1 MKKNVFLL
9 SLFLFIFA
17 WMDRSFAYDDL
28 KVQTPR
34 HKSKLSFLTLNE
46 NKVLVSVLNDE
57 NEAILGLQKED
68 FNITKG
74 PKTAQIVSVEDV
86 TEQRDQGLN
95 IVLVVDN
102 SYSMKMRKAINPVL
116 AAMDEF
122 LSLVRPI
129 DNVHIITF
137 ADPGNGA
144 QESGRSR
151 ESTRLTMSGDSALL
165 SLSLKE
171 SYSDPTDG
179 TYLYDAMQEG
189 LKIIRNMPEKSQKFM
204 VVFSDGE
211 DINSVVK
218 PSDLQLTAAGLQNF
232 TTFAVDYMDKPGL
245 DPFLKSFAE
254 GTGGSI
260 RKARSASDFLPIFKQ
275 FSTTIFH
282 RYAVTFRFLEPPT
295 GTLSSEPATVNIEE
309 ITMVDS
315 SPLLNYVYFDTGRSE
330 ISDRYATFAIE
341 DETEG
346 FAEEK
351 LKDTME
357 KYHHILNVIGK
368 RLAMNPEARISIVGC
383 NSNTGEEKGRLEL
396 SRSRADAVFSY
407 FRYVWGIDP
416 SRMDVSAQN
425 LPTVPSANRVPE
437 GVVENQR
444 VEIYS
449 DHPAILDTINSTYM
463 LEQCETKELRIVPAI
478 QAQTLLV
485 KWQLKLL
492 GGGKEL
498 LTREGKG
505 GLPQAFVF
513 DMESLGGVHNVA
525 LMEQITAEIE
535 GQDNEG
541 NVFTISSATP
551 TKINFIRREERIA
564 QKLESKV
571 IEKYGLILFEFDR
584 SDLKDRNQIIVNRVI
599 TRMSQLPSAVM
610 NIAGHTD
617 IIGKEDYN
625 IKLSERRASA
635 VYGAMLETGIAVGS
649 QISYEGNGPNNPP
662 YDNNIP
668 EGRALNRTVIITL
681 MYTENGQ

>member
-28 KVQTPR
+28 KVETPR

-57 NEAILGLQKED
+57 NEAILGLQKGD
-68 FNITKG
+68 FHITRG

-95 IVLVVDN
+95 IVMVVDN
-102 SYSMKMRKAINPVL
+102 SYSMKMRKAIGPVL
-116 AAMDEF
+116 AAMDQF

-137 ADPGNGA
+137 ADPGNA
-144 QESGRSR
+144 QQAGRAR

-165 SLSLKE
+165 NLSLKE

-189 LKIIRNMPEKSQKFM
+189 LKIIRSMPEKSQKFM

-218 PSDLQLTAAGLQNF
+218 TSDLQLTAAGLQNF

-295 GTLSSEPATVNIEE
+295 GTLTSEPATVNIEE

-368 RLAMNPEARISIVGC
+368 RLAMNPESRISIVGC
-383 NSNTGEEKGRLEL
+383 NSNTGEEKGRLDL

-425 LPTVPSANRVPE
+425 LPSVPSASRVPE
-437 GVVENQR
+437 GVIENQR

-478 QAQTLLV
+478 QAQTVIV
-485 KWQLKLL
+485 KWQLKVL

-541 NVFTISSATP
+541 NVFSVSSATP

-584 SDLKDRNQIIVNRVI
+584 ADLKDRNQIIVNRVI

-649 QISYEGNGPNNPP
+649 QINYEGNGPNNPP

>member
-28 KVQTPR
+28 KVETPR

-57 NEAILGLQKED
+57 NEAILGLQKGD
-68 FNITKG
+68 FHITRG

-95 IVLVVDN
+95 IVMVVDN
-102 SYSMKMRKAINPVL
+102 SYSMKMRKAIGPVL
-116 AAMDEF
+116 AAMDQF

-137 ADPGNGA
+137 ADPGNA
-144 QESGRSR
+144 QQAGRAR

-165 SLSLKE
+165 NLSLKE

-189 LKIIRNMPEKSQKFM
+189 LKIIRSMPEKSQKFM

-218 PSDLQLTAAGLQNF
+218 TSDLQMTAAGLQNF

-368 RLAMNPEARISIVGC
+368 RLAMNPESRISIVGC
-383 NSNTGEEKGRLEL
+383 NSNTGEEKGRLDL

-425 LPTVPSANRVPE
+425 LPSVPSASRVPE
-437 GVVENQR
+437 GVIENQR

-463 LEQCETKELRIVPAI
+463 LEQCETNELRIVPAI
-478 QAQTLLV
+478 QAQTVIV
-485 KWQLKLL
+485 KWQLKVL

-525 LMEQITAEIE
+525 LMEQITAEID

-541 NVFTISSATP
+541 NAFSVSSATP

-584 SDLKDRNQIIVNRVI
+584 SDLKDRNQVIVNRVI

-649 QISYEGNGPNNPP
+649 QINYEGNGPNNPP

>member
-17 WMDRSFAYDDL
+17 WMDNSFAFEDL
-28 KVQTPR
+28 KVETPKL
-34 HKSKLSFLTLNE
+34 KSKLNFQTVNE

-57 NEAILGLQKED
+57 NEAIIGLQKED
-68 FNITKG
+68 FQITKG
-74 PKTAQIVSVEDV
+74 PKTAEIISVEEV
-86 TEQRDQGLN
+86 REQRDTGLN

-102 SYSMKMRKAINPVL
+102 SYSMKMRNAINPVL
-116 AAMDEF
+116 GALDEF

-137 ADPGNGA
+137 VDPRSGEQPRVSTRITQSADPA
-144 QESGRSR
+144 V
-151 ESTRLTMSGDSALL
+151 L
-165 SLSLKE
+165 SLALKE

-189 LKIIRNMPEKSQKFM
+189 LKIIRSMPEKSQKFM

-218 PSDLQLTAAGLQNF
+218 PGDLQLTASGPQNF
-232 TTFAVDYMDKPGL
+232 TTYAVDYMDKPGL
-245 DPFLKSFAE
+245 DPFLQSFAE
-254 GTGGSI
+254 GTGGKI
-260 RKARSASDFLPIFKQ
+260 RKARSADDFLPIFKQ

-282 RYAVTFRFLEPPT
+282 RYAVTFRFLNPPT
-295 GTLSSEPATVNIEE
+295 GTLTSEPSAINIEE
-309 ITMVDS
+309 ITIVDS

-330 ISDRYATFAIE
+330 ISDRYVTFVRQ
-341 DETEG
+341 DETEV

-357 KYHHILNVIGK
+357 KYHQILNVIGK
-368 RLAMNPEARISIVGC
+368 RLVMNPEARISIVGC
-383 NSNTGEEKGRLEL
+383 NSNTGEEKGQMAL
-396 SRSRADAVFSY
+396 SRSRADKVFAY

-416 SRMDVSAQN
+416 SRMDVTAQN
-425 LPTVPSANRVPE
+425 LPKVPSTSRVPE
-437 GVVENQR
+437 GVIENQR

-449 DHPAILDTINSTYM
+449 DHPAILDTIKSTYM
-463 LEQCETKELRIVPAI
+463 QENCDTKEIRIVPAI
-478 QAQTLLV
+478 AAQTVLA

-498 LTREGKG
+498 LTREGTG
-505 GLPQAFVF
+505 NLPQSFVF

-525 LMEQITAEIE
+525 LMDQITAEIA

-541 NVFTISSATP
+541 NVFTVSTPAP
-551 TKINFIRREERIA
+551 TKINFIRREERMA
-564 QKLESKV
+564 QKIASKV

-584 SDLKDRNQIIVNRVI
+584 EDLKDRNQIIVNRVI
-599 TRMSQLPSAVM
+599 TRMGQLPLATM

-625 IKLSERRASA
+625 LKLSERRASA
-635 VYGAMLETGIAVGS
+635 VYAAMIKTGIAVGS
-649 QISYEGNGPNNPP
+649 QISYGGDGPNNPP

-681 MYTENGQ
+681 MYTE

>member
-1 MKKNVFLL
+1 MKKNAFILC
-9 SLFLFIFA
+9 LFLFIFA
-17 WMDRSFAYDDL
+17 WMDSSFAFDDL

-46 NKVLVSVLNDE
+46 TKVLVSVLNDE

-68 FNITKG
+68 FQITRG
-74 PKTAQIVSVEDV
+74 PKTAQIISVEDV
-86 TEQRDQGLN
+86 AEQRDLGLN

-102 SYSMKMRKAINPVL
+102 SYSMKMRKAISPVL

-129 DNVHIITF
+129 DNVHIVTF
-137 ADPGNGA
+137 ADPGNAA
-144 QESGRSR
+144 QQAGQPRP
-151 ESTRLTMSGDSALL
+151 STRITQSGDSALL
-165 SLSLKE
+165 SLSLKQ

-189 LKIIRNMPEKSQKFM
+189 LKIIRSMPGKSQKFM

-211 DINSVVK
+211 DINSTVK
-218 PSDLQLTAAGLQNF
+218 PGDLQLAAAGLQNF
-232 TTFAVDYMDKPGL
+232 TTFAVDYMDRPGL
-245 DPFLKSFAE
+245 DPFLRSFAE
-254 GTGGSI
+254 GMGGTI
-260 RKARSASDFLPIFKQ
+260 RKARSAGDFLPIFKQ

-282 RYAVTFRFLEPPT
+282 RYAVTFRFLNPPT
-295 GTLSSEPATVNIEE
+295 GTLTSEPSTVNIEE

-330 ISDRYATFAIE
+330 ISGRYVTFAQP
-341 DETEG
+341 DATEG

-357 KYHHILNVIGK
+357 KYHHILNIIGK
-368 RLAMNPEARISIVGC
+368 RLVMNPEARISIVGC
-383 NSNTGEEKGRLEL
+383 NSNTGEEKGRLAL
-396 SRSRADAVFSY
+396 SRSRAETVFSY
-407 FRYVWGIDP
+407 LRDVWGIDP
-416 SRMDVSAQN
+416 SRMDVKAQN
-425 LPTVPSANRVPE
+425 LPSVASTSRVPE
-437 GVVENQR
+437 GIIENQR

-449 DHPAILDTINSTYM
+449 DHPAILDTINSTY
-463 LEQCETKELRIVPAI
+463 LQEECDTREIRIVPAI
-478 QAQTLLV
+478 QAETV
-485 KWQLKLL
+485 IEKWQLNLL
-492 GGGKEL
+492 GGGNVL
-498 LTREGKG
+498 MTREGTG
-505 GLPQAFVF
+505 NLPPAFVF
-513 DMESLGGVHNVA
+513 DMESLGVHNVA
-525 LMEQITAEIE
+525 LMDQITAEIE

-541 NVFTISSATP
+541 NVFTVMTAAP

-599 TRMSQLPSAVM
+599 TRMAQLQSASM

-649 QISYEGNGPNNPP
+649 QINYEGDGPNNPP

-681 MYTENGQ
+681 TYTE